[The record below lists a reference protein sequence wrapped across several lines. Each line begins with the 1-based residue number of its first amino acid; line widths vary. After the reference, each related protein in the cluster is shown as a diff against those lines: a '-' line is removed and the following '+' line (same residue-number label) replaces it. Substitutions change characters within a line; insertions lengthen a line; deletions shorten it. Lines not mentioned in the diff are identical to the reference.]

1 MKIIITGGAGYIGS
15 HTAVE
20 AIRAG
25 HEVIII
31 DDFSNSSKDSIH
43 RIKMASGKRPIF
55 YEVSLLNSPVDIYD
69 VIGEHAHD
77 ADALIH
83 FAAFKSAP
91 ESVENPVSYYRNNID
106 TLFTSIRL
114 CEILSIENFI
124 FSSSATVYGEPQFLP
139 ITESHPIN
147 RGNTPYGT
155 SKVMGE
161 WILEDST
168 KKKRIK
174 SVALRY
180 FNPAGADHTGLIG
193 EMPSGRP
200 GNLVPI
206 ITQAAAGFYGE
217 TIKVT
222 GTDFPTPDGS
232 AIRDYIHVS
241 DLAHAHLASLEWL
254 SKQTMH
260 TFDVFNIG
268 TGRGTSVYEM
278 IDTFVMKVEPDMIVC
293 EKAER
298 RSGDA
303 AEVWCDPEKAKRIL
317 GWEAKLGVLDI
328 LKSAWDWEQR
338 VRKIFAYSEENNTM

>member
-20 AIRAG
+20 ALRAG

-31 DDFSNSSKDSIH
+31 DNLSNSSKESID
-43 RIKMASGKRPIF
+43 RIQKASGKRPIF
-55 YEVSLLNSPVDIYD
+55 CEMSLLENPIDIYSI
-69 VIGEHAHD
+69 VGEYAIN

-83 FAAFKSAP
+83 FAAYKSAP
-91 ESVENPVSYYRNNID
+91 DSVENPMSYYRNNID
-106 TLFTSIRL
+106 SLFTAIRL

-124 FSSSATVYGEPQFLP
+124 FSSSATVYGHPKVLP
-139 ITESHPIN
+139 IREDHEVN

-180 FNPAGADHTGLIG
+180 FNPAGADHTGFIG
-193 EMPSGRP
+193 EMPNGRP
-200 GNLVPI
+200 NNLVPI
-206 ITQAAAGFYGE
+206 ITQAAAGFYE
-217 TIKVT
+217 QPIKVT

-232 AIRDYIHVS
+232 AIRDYIHVT
-241 DLAHAHLASLEWL
+241 DLALAHLASIEWL
-254 SKQTMH
+254 AKQDMH
-260 TFDVFNIG
+260 TFEVFNIG
-268 TGRGTSVYEM
+268 TGKGTSVYEM
-278 IDTFVMKVEPDMIVC
+278 IDTFVMSVEPDMIVC

-298 RSGDA
+298 RPGDA
-303 AEVWCDPEKAKRIL
+303 SEVWCDPLKAKQIL
-317 GWEAKLGVLDI
+317 GWEAKLGVKDI
-328 LKSAWDWEQR
+328 LKSAWEWEKR
-338 VRKIFAYSEENNTM
+338 VRKIFDYSEENNSI